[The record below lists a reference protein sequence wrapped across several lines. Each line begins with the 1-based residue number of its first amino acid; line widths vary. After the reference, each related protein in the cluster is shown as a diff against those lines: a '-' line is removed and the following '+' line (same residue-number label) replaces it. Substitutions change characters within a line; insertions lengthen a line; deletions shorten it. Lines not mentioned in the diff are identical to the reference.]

1 MPPTSP
7 VPHAIASILR
17 QLCVQ
22 SIVFYKRMSFLVY
35 VPFHFSAMASSLLYY
50 LLLFFLLLSTNVSG
64 HRHHSHHRRAP
75 VLPGNGGDV
84 SAAINL
90 ACRASR
96 FPDLCES
103 ALSSL
108 SSSLPPN
115 PDAADLIL
123 AALAVSSDRTKT
135 ARATAEDILGASA
148 SDLNRTAAAR
158 NCLEFLS
165 LADHRVGVA
174 SSALSAGD
182 LAGARLFTGAVAL
195 HQYDCWSAYKYVS
208 DTQQVVD
215 AMAFLSDL
223 ANVTGSAASMIA
235 ALQRYGGNT
244 SLWAPPQTERDGYWP
259 DVAAA
264 APPPEGFGAGVAGS
278 CFSGNPDATV
288 CKDGG
293 EGCDFTTVQSAVDAA
308 PVNSQQRHVIYIK
321 EGVYEETVRVPLEK
335 PNLAFV
341 GDGMGKTVITGSLN
355 ADTPGVST
363 YNTATVGVL
372 GDGFMARY
380 LTFENTAGPDAH
392 QAVAFR
398 SGSDQSILESVEFL
412 GHQDTLYAHSLR
424 QFYNTCRIAGTVD
437 FIFGNSATVFHDC
450 LLVILPRQLNPEKGE
465 SNTVTAHGRTDPA
478 QPTGFVFERC
488 TVNGSEE
495 YMRLYR
501 SKPAV
506 HQVYLGRP
514 WKEYSRT
521 VFINSHLTEIVRPE
535 GWMPWKN
542 DFALATLYY
551 GESGSD
557 GPGANV
563 AARVPWSSQI
573 PAEHLGVYSVE
584 NFIQGNRWI

>member
-1 MPPTSP
+1 
-7 VPHAIASILR
+7 
-17 QLCVQ
+17 
-22 SIVFYKRMSFLVY
+22 
-35 VPFHFSAMASSLLYY
+35 MASPLLCS

-64 HRHHSHHRRAP
+64 HRHHAHHRRAP
-75 VLPGNGGDV
+75 VRPGNGGDASGANV

-108 SSSLPPN
+108 SPSLPPN
-115 PDAADLIL
+115 PSAADLIL
-123 AALAVSSDRTKT
+123 AALAASSDRTKT
-135 ARATAEDILGASA
+135 ARTTAEDILGASA

-158 NCLEFLS
+158 NCLEFLY

-182 LAGARLFTGAVAL
+182 LPGARLFTGAVAL
-195 HQYDCWSAYKYVS
+195 HQYDCWSAYKYVN
-208 DTQQVVD
+208 DTQQVAD

-223 ANVTGSAASMIA
+223 ANLTSSAASMIA
-235 ALQRYGGNT
+235 ALQRYGANT
-244 SLWAPPQTERDGYWP
+244 WLWAPPQTERDGYWP

-264 APPPEGFGAGVAGS
+264 SPQPEVFGAGGPGS
-278 CFSGNPDATV
+278 WFSGDPDATV

-308 PVNSQQRHVIYIK
+308 PVNSERRHVIYIK

-372 GDGFMARY
+372 GDGFMARD

-398 SGSDQSILESVEFL
+398 SDSDQSILESVEFL

-424 QFYNTCRIAGTVD
+424 QFYNACRIAGTVD

-450 LLVILPRQLNPEKGE
+450 LLVILPRQLKPEKGE

-501 SKPAV
+501 SNPAV
-506 HQVYLGRP
+506 HRVYLGRP

-521 VFINSHLTEIVRPE
+521 VFIDSYLTEIVRPE
-535 GWMPWKN
+535 GWMPWKG
-542 DFALATLYY
+542 DFALVTLYY

-563 AARVPWSSQI
+563 TARVPWSSQI

-584 NFIQGNRWI
+584 NFIQGNRWDHSKDLRKF